1 MQSVIYK
8 SVGALAFAALAA
20 GGCSRAVNVE
30 SQSGGAV
37 SPSVSV
43 TPVDARTLPAGV
55 DMSLTLDQ
63 AIGTK
68 NSRVG
73 QEFSATVRND
83 LYAQNGRLVVPAGA
97 KVYGHVTGLQDSRSP
112 TEPAAIRLDFDRLVF
127 NGRTYSFDADITATD
142 LATTRD
148 RGISGRDVA
157 TGAAAGAVLG
167 AIIGKGDISK
177 ILGGAAIG
185 AAAGTVISL
194 GTGTTEATLPAGT
207 RMDVR
212 TTQSVALR

>member
-1 MQSVIYK
+1 
-8 SVGALAFAALAA
+8 
-20 GGCSRAVNVE
+20 
-30 SQSGGAV
+30 
-37 SPSVSV
+37 
-43 TPVDARTLPAGV
+43 
-55 DMSLTLDQ
+55 MSLTLDQ